1 MDYGNVPVRFR
12 EKLVVPSYRSKGSFF
27 SPIEEMA
34 EESQPDYLTGISCQP
49 VEKNDIVVVYWEI
62 LDE

>member
-49 VEKNDIVVVYWEI
+49 VEKMT
-62 LDE
+62 